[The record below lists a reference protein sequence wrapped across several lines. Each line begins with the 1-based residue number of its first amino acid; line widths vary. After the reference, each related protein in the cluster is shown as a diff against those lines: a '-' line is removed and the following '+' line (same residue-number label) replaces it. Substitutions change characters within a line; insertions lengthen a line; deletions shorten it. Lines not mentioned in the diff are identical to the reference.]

1 MLAACRPAE
10 RVQLERKD
18 GATLRSEVAQGAR
31 RDARTTARHQSVR
44 ARVGLVER
52 LFEIESHPVVEFVV
66 QRTDRHKTLVLR
78 PRSACYRP
86 MVRCFPSESDGP
98 RGAAL
103 SRAPRGLR

>member
-52 LFEIESHPVVEFVV
+52 RFEIESHPVVEFVV
-66 QRTDRHKTLVLR
+66 QGTDRHKTFMLR
-78 PRSACYRP
+78 TSCHGLTKPASYADPR
-86 MVRCFPSESDGP
+86 V
-98 RGAAL
+98 
-103 SRAPRGLR
+103 RAPVQPVTARW